1 MSPPAPPPTVS
12 PGPTPATF
20 DPAAPKPSF
29 LRRRIVGP
37 ITARLTQGITPGRIA
52 FTLGL
57 GVALSLFPFLGFTT
71 ILCFIVAA
79 ALKLNQPIIQILN
92 QLLWPVWIPMVAVYI
107 KAGAAIYGAPAM
119 PFDPVEVSRLFLTSQ
134 FEFWTKFGMVGV
146 HAFTAWIISVPLIAG
161 ATYYATRPALRR
173 LATALARRS

>member
-12 PGPTPATF
+12 PGPTPATS

-57 GVALSLFPFLGFTT
+57 GVALSLFPFLGFTM
-71 ILCFIVAA
+71 ILCFVVAA
-79 ALKLNQPIIQILN
+79 ALKLTQPITQILN
-92 QLLWPVWIPMVAVYI
+92 QLLWPVWIPPTRQRPRPPQLTGTIPKPLALKIRFPASNIVA
-107 KAGAAIYGAPAM
+107 A
-119 PFDPVEVSRLFLTSQ
+119 
-134 FEFWTKFGMVGV
+134 
-146 HAFTAWIISVPLIAG
+146 
-161 ATYYATRPALRR
+161 
-173 LATALARRS
+173 LATSGVLV